1 MIFKKPYA
9 YARGLQG
16 SGTTATEMFPKLKDQ
31 SMQQSSS
38 RELIQGSLFY
48 FIFFI
53 FLGIKKDTKI
63 WRVLAR
69 AMNPLSS
76 LLIKCN

>member
-1 MIFKKPYA
+1 MIFKTPYA

-48 FIFFI
+48 FIL
-53 FLGIKKDTKI
+53 FLF
-63 WRVLAR
+63 
-69 AMNPLSS
+69 S
-76 LLIKCN
+76 